1 MDAQHT
7 STSSQVAIITP
18 KNKVVERSDNP
29 WIVLVR
35 DLFRHRSAVLGMI
48 LIGFLVLVAL
58 FASVIATHDPL
69 QSMIGQPGEVPP
81 LPRKAPCIPL
91 FGCTEPMH
99 IMGLDLNA
107 RDVFSRLVYG
117 SRISLAV
124 GVIALSFAAISG
136 TTIGLIS
143 GYLGGWSDNIIMRFM
158 DVLLAFPSLLLA
170 ITIVTIYGPGLQNV
184 LFAIGIVSIPTYA
197 RLSRAS
203 VLSVKEQEFV
213 TAERALGANHM
224 RIMFAHIL
232 PNSITPLIVQA
243 ALGIGG
249 AVLEASALSFLGLGA
264 QPPEP
269 EWGQMLAESRA
280 YVFTAPHLVFFPG
293 MAIMITVLGFN
304 LLGDGLR
311 DVLDPRLRGR

>member
-1 MDAQHT
+1 MLGIGIIAFLAL
-7 STSSQVAIITP
+7 VAI
-18 KNKVVERSDNP
+18 
-29 WIVLVR
+29 
-35 DLFRHRSAVLGMI
+35 
-48 LIGFLVLVAL
+48 
-58 FASVIATHDPL
+58 FAGSIATHDPL
-69 QSMIGQPGEVPP
+69 LSMIGVPGEVPP

-91 FGCTEPMH
+91 FGCAEPMH
-99 IMGLDLNA
+99 LMGLDLNA

-117 SRISLAV
+117 ARVSL
-124 GVIALSFAAISG
+124 VIGITALSFAAIAG
-136 TTIGLIS
+136 TIIGLIA
-143 GYLGGWSDNIIMRFM
+143 GYAGGWVDNIIMRIM

-170 ITIVTIYGPGLQNV
+170 ITIVTIYGPGLQNA
-184 LFAIGIVSIPTYA
+184 LLAISVVSIPGYA
-197 RLSRAS
+197 RLARAS
-203 VLSVKEQEFV
+203 VLAIKVQEFV
-213 TAERALGANHM
+213 TAERALGASHN

-264 QPPEP
+264 QPPTP
-269 EWGQMLAESRA
+269 EWGAMLAEARA

-293 MAIMITVLGFN
+293 IAIMITVLGFN